1 MANIYQ
7 TAAQTCHVKSDNY
20 ATTISSRLYDYLVKG
35 SLGDCLLSAE
45 GKFIRAHKLI
55 LSISSEYF
63 EVRREKL

>member
-7 TAAQTCHVKSDNY
+7 TAAQTCQVKSDNY
-20 ATTISSRLYDYLVKG
+20 VTTITQRIYEHLVKG

-55 LSISSEYF
+55 LSTASEYF
-63 EVRREKL
+63 EVS